1 MKWASN
7 VVLPAGGGSSVGA
20 GGLEPPYPHAAHGA
34 PQSTPLPQFS
44 AIDEEEEE
52 KEEETP
58 QKKKILKK
66 KEEEKKRRG
75 R

>member
-1 MKWASN
+1 M
-7 VVLPAGGGSSVGA
+7 GA

-34 PQSTPLPQFS
+34 SQSTPLPQFS
-44 AIDEEEEE
+44 AIDEEEEEE

-66 KEEEKKRRG
+66 KGGGCNRALQRSDWPNESI
-75 R
+75 